1 MIKSKKR
8 LTILLSVAMAAALS
22 LTTLSA
28 VPFGAKADDTYA
40 TISEEMK
47 MNCGNIPPQTIS

>member
-8 LTILLSVAMAAALS
+8 LTIVLSVAMAAALS

-28 VPFGAKADDTYA
+28 KVVEA
-40 TISEEMK
+40 
-47 MNCGNIPPQTIS
+47 